1 MELLLICLH
10 LYLFEFRRKLFLLCM
25 FNRIFLCTISQSI
38 ANVIKTYIILALIS
52 FDTLL
57 HSENVFRTP
66 VLWLSPF
73 SEHEQKI
80 DLFQRRP
87 LEDACSKDQL
97 TPVAHASD
105 LLSRFANFCLLRKDA
120 LKF

>member
-73 SEHEQKI
+73 SEHEQK
-80 DLFQRRP
+80 
-87 LEDACSKDQL
+87 
-97 TPVAHASD
+97 
-105 LLSRFANFCLLRKDA
+105 N
-120 LKF
+120 